1 MYQPGALKI
10 SLLVHRMSRPISVFG
25 VTGMKQDILH
35 RKLRAGIVG
44 GGQGSFIG
52 AVHHIAVE
60 LDGQAEVVAGA
71 MSTDPQRAEAS
82 ARAWYLKRSYKSFEE
97 MAEAEASLSD
107 GIDFVMVTVPN
118 HLHYPV
124 ARTFLEHGIHV
135 VCDKPMTFNLEE
147 ARALVELVEQKKLI
161 FALTHNYTGYPAVR
175 HARHLVQTGA
185 VGTIRKVLVEYLQD
199 WLMEAAERTGNKQ
212 ALWRTDPTKSG
223 IAGSVGDIGTHGEN
237 LLEFITGLKIAAVC
251 ADLTTF
257 IEGRQLDDDA
267 NMLLRLENGG
277 KGILTC
283 SQIAAGEENALSIRV
298 YGSKAGLEWHQMEPN
313 TLIFAEHGQPRQVLR
328 TGMPYMSDEA
338 KVVTRLPAGHPE
350 GFLEAFANVY
360 RLAIADIRRAEAGES
375 PAGGYPTVYDGLRGM
390 QFITKVVE
398 SSQKGGIWIDF

>member
-1 MYQPGALKI
+1 
-10 SLLVHRMSRPISVFG
+10 
-25 VTGMKQDILH
+25 MKQDILH
-35 RKLRAGIVG
+35 RKLRAGIIG

-52 AVHHIAVE
+52 AVHRIAVE

-82 ARAWYLKRSYKSFEE
+82 AHAWYLKRSYKSFEE
-97 MAEAEASLSD
+97 MARAEASLPD

-147 ARALVELVEQKKLI
+147 AQALVELVEQKKLI

-175 HARHLVQTGA
+175 HARHLVRTGA

-199 WLMEAAERTGNKQ
+199 WLMEPVEHTGNKQ

-223 IAGSVGDIGTHGEN
+223 MAGSVGDIRTHAEN

-251 ADLTTF
+251 ADLTAL
-257 IEGRQLDDDA
+257 IEGRQLEADA
-267 NMLLRLENGG
+267 NLLPRMGNGA
-277 KGILTC
+277 KGVLT
-283 SQIAAGEENALSIRV
+283 SSPVPAGEEN
-298 YGSKAGLEWHQMEPN
+298 G
-313 TLIFAEHGQPRQVLR
+313 
-328 TGMPYMSDEA
+328 
-338 KVVTRLPAGHPE
+338 
-350 GFLEAFANVY
+350 
-360 RLAIADIRRAEAGES
+360 
-375 PAGGYPTVYDGLRGM
+375 
-390 QFITKVVE
+390 
-398 SSQKGGIWIDF
+398 

>member
-1 MYQPGALKI
+1 
-10 SLLVHRMSRPISVFG
+10 
-25 VTGMKQDILH
+25 MKQDILQ

-52 AVHHIAVE
+52 AVHRIAVE

-71 MSTDPQRAEAS
+71 MSADPQKAEAS
-82 ARAWYLKRSYKSFEE
+82 AQAWYLKRSYQSFEE
-97 MAEAEASLSD
+97 MAQAEASLPD

-147 ARALVELVEQKKLI
+147 ARALVALVEQKQLI
-161 FALTHNYTGYPAVR
+161 FALMHNYTGYPAVR
-175 HARHLVQTGA
+175 HARHLVRTGA
-185 VGTIRKVLVEYLQD
+185 IGTIRKVLVEYIQD
-199 WLMEAAERTGNKQ
+199 WLMEPLERAGNKQ

-237 LLEFITGLKIAAVC
+237 LLAFMTGVKIAAVC

-257 IEGRQLDDDA
+257 IEGRRLDDDA
-267 NMLLRLENGG
+267 NILLRLENGG
-277 KGILTC
+277 KGVLTC

-313 TLIFAEHGQPRQVLR
+313 TLIFKQPGQPRQVLR
-328 TGMPYMSDEA
+328 TGLPSMSDEA
-338 KVVTRLPAGHPE
+338 TAATRLPAGHPE
-350 GFLEAFANVY
+350 GYLEAFANIY
-360 RLAIADIRRAEAGES
+360 RLAIADIRRVASAQS

-398 SSQKGGIWIDF
+398 SSQKGGIWVDL

>member
-1 MYQPGALKI
+1 
-10 SLLVHRMSRPISVFG
+10 
-25 VTGMKQDILH
+25 MKQDILQ

-52 AVHHIAVE
+52 AVHRIAVE

-71 MSTDPQRAEAS
+71 MSADPQRAEAS
-82 ARAWYLKRSYKSFEE
+82 AQSWYLKRFYTSFEE
-97 MAEAEASLSD
+97 MARAEASLPD
-107 GIDFVMVTVPN
+107 GIDFAMVTVPN

-124 ARTFLEHGIHV
+124 ARAFLEQGIHV

-161 FALTHNYTGYPAVR
+161 FALTHNYTGYPAIR
-175 HARHLVQTGA
+175 HARHLVRTGA
-185 VGTIRKVLVEYLQD
+185 VGTIRKVVVEYLQD
-199 WLMEAAERTGNKQ
+199 WLMEPLERAGNKQ

-223 IAGSVGDIGTHGEN
+223 IAGSIGDIGTHAEN

-251 ADLTTF
+251 ADLTAF

-267 NMLLRLENGG
+267 NMLLRLANGA
-277 KGILTC
+277 KGVLTC
-283 SQIAAGEENALSIRV
+283 SQIAAGEENALGIRI

-313 TLIFAEHGQPRQVLR
+313 TLLFKQPGQPRQVLR
-328 TGMPYMSDEA
+328 TGLPYMNDEA
-338 KVVTRLPAGHPE
+338 RAATRLPAGHPE
-350 GFLEAFANVY
+350 GYLEAFANIY
-360 RLAIADIRRAEAGES
+360 RLAIADIRRVAAGEA
-375 PAGGYPTVYDGLRGM
+375 PVGGYPTVYDGLRGM

-398 SSQKGGIWIDF
+398 SSQKGAIWVNL